1 MNDYI
6 DLSFMEVDEEYY
18 SKNEEGFSAKI
29 LLKCDLSNRKDD
41 SLREII
47 CNKPI
52 SYNEGIFRVKSV
64 IFEEG
69 VLLKVGIL
77 GKFSDKDPNG
87 HTLNGWTNDEISNS
101 CTKEFTSV
109 VGSLEI

>member
-29 LLKCDLSNRKDD
+29 LLKCDLPKHYNAR
-41 SLREII
+41 LLEIAF
-47 CNKPI
+47 NKPI
-52 SYNEGIFRVKSV
+52 SYNEGIFRVQSV
-64 IFEEG
+64 IFENEE
-69 VLLKVGIL
+69 LLKVGIL

-87 HTLNGWTNDEISNS
+87 HALNGWTDDEISNS

-109 VGSLEI
+109 LGSLEV